1 MCAMCAAIAYTPQ
14 PCHNIVTPRG
24 ERKERKT
31 PTDLPTYSQK
41 GTTMANITRKAISLV
56 FINSAKSNP
65 DTLAQLAEHFNTDVE
80 TVTDALAA
88 WEKSLNRPHKSK
100 PSADTLKN
108 RENTAL
114 LVAELNARN
123 GEFTAAEIADMT
135 ADVDGMPMTTRKAA
149 ILLANAARAGMIDV
163 SPEPWSVKHYAKVG
177 YEFAKKPERQR
188 KAKAENTENTN
199 ASE

>member
-14 PCHNIVTPRG
+14 SCNNIVTPRG
-24 ERKERKT
+24 ERKDSKT
-31 PTDLPTYSQK
+31 PPDLLTYSQK
-41 GTTMANITRKAISLV
+41 GTTMANITRKAISLA
-56 FINSAKSNP
+56 FIHNAQSNP
-65 DTLAQLAEHFNTDVE
+65 DTLAQLAEHFGTDVE
-80 TVTDALAA
+80 TVTDTLTA

-163 SPEPWSVKHYAKVG
+163 SPEPWSVKHYAKAG
-177 YEFAKKPERQR
+177 YEFAKKPERKR
-188 KAKAENTENTN
+188 KAKAENTEDT
-199 ASE
+199 EE

>member
-1 MCAMCAAIAYTPQ
+1 
-14 PCHNIVTPRG
+14 
-24 ERKERKT
+24 
-31 PTDLPTYSQK
+31 
-41 GTTMANITRKAISLV
+41 MANITRKAISLAL
-56 FINSAKSNP
+56 INDAKSDP
-65 DTLAQLAEHFNTDVE
+65 DTLAKLAKKFHANTQDVA
-80 TVTDALAA
+80 DALAA

-108 RENTAL
+108 KENTAL

-163 SPEPWSVKHYAKVG
+163 SPEPWSVKHYAKAG
-177 YEFAKKPERQR
+177 YEFAKKPTR
-188 KAKAENTENTN
+188 AKKNADTET
-199 ASE
+199 ATE

>member
-1 MCAMCAAIAYTPQ
+1 
-14 PCHNIVTPRG
+14 
-24 ERKERKT
+24 
-31 PTDLPTYSQK
+31 
-41 GTTMANITRKAISLV
+41 MANITRKAISLAL
-56 FINSAKSNP
+56 INNAKSDL
-65 DTLAQLAEHFNTDVE
+65 DTLVQLADHFDTDVE
-80 TVTDALAA
+80 TVENALAA
-88 WEKSLNRPHKSK
+88 WEKALNRPHKSK

-163 SPEPWSVKHYAKVG
+163 SPEPWNVKHYAKTG
-177 YEFAKKPERQR
+177 YEFAKKPERKR
-188 KAKAENTENTN
+188 KAENTEDTD
-199 ASE
+199 E